1 MDRADNEVWIES
13 FRSHAYIRI
22 GKTDNLATL
31 NRPEMAECAREAF
44 QRFVD
49 AEVATRA
56 NGNESEKEIGK

>member
-1 MDRADNEVWIES
+1 MDRSPTEVWTEI

-22 GKTDNLATL
+22 GPKDNLATL

-56 NGNESEKEIGK
+56 NGNEK